1 MLEYEIRPAAEAE
14 SGQIRNL
21 IHEVGINPTGLDW
34 RRFFVAVEGPG
45 RVIGCGQVKPHGQ
58 DILELASIAVSP
70 ERRGR
75 GIARQIIAALLEQ
88 NPRPLYLMC
97 MEHNGGLYE
106 KFGFRRLEPG
116 QMPRYFQKIHKL
128 FGLAE
133 VIRKTGEELLVMKL
147 E

>member
-21 IHEVGINPTGLDW
+21 IHEVGVDPTGLDW
-34 RRFFVAVEGPG
+34 RRFFVAVEGSG

-75 GIARQIIAALLEQ
+75 GIARQIIEALLGQ

-97 MEHNGGLYE
+97 VSHNGGLYE
-106 KFGFRRLEPG
+106 KFGFRTLTDKE
-116 QMPRYFQKIHKL
+116 MPRYFSRIKKI
-128 FGLAE
+128 FDLAD
-133 VIRKTGEELLVMKL
+133 VFRNTGEELLVMKL